1 MGKLYI
7 LILFISTSCFAQ
19 SVELNPDTKI
29 YEVVVIDSLDTSP
42 EDRLESFKK
51 QMTALSYEDVNTSEN
66 SLSGQS
72 YFTKKIYG
80 SAMEVH
86 FNTVID
92 FKDDRYRITFNK
104 FYVNDVRYGQYTFE
118 DMKKSN
124 RKRWIDLVNEK
135 IPEIISRLKYID
147 NW

>member
-1 MGKLYI
+1 MGKFYI
-7 LILFISTSCFAQ
+7 LLFFISTTCFAQ

-29 YEVVVIDSLDTSP
+29 YEVVIIDSLDTAP

-51 QMTALSYEDVNTSEN
+51 QMTALSYENVNPSEN

-72 YFTKKIYG
+72 YFTKKIFG

-86 FNTVID
+86 FNTIID
-92 FKDDRYRITFNK
+92 FKDNRYRITFNK

>member
-1 MGKLYI
+1 MGKFYI
-7 LILFISTSCFAQ
+7 LLFFISTTCFAQ
-19 SVELNPDTKI
+19 SVELNPETEI
-29 YEVVVIDSLDTSP
+29 YEVVIIDSLDTAP

-51 QMTALSYEDVNTSEN
+51 QMTALSYENVNASEN

-72 YFTKKIYG
+72 YFTKKIFG

-124 RKRWIDLVNEK
+124 RKRWIDLVNQK

>member
-1 MGKLYI
+1 MGKFYI
-7 LILFISTSCFAQ
+7 LLFFISTTCFAQ

-29 YEVVVIDSLDTSP
+29 YEVVIIDSLDTAP

-51 QMTALSYEDVNTSEN
+51 QMTALSYEDVNASEN

-72 YFTKKIYG
+72 YFTKKIFG

-86 FNTVID
+86 YNTVID
-92 FKDDRYRITFNK
+92 FKDNRYRITFNK

-118 DMKKSN
+118 DMKKSH

>member
-1 MGKLYI
+1 MGKFYI
-7 LILFISTSCFAQ
+7 LIFFVSTTCFAQ

-29 YEVVVIDSLDTSP
+29 YEVVIIDSLNTSP

-51 QMTALSYEDVNTSEN
+51 QMTALSYEAINAGEN

-86 FNTVID
+86 YNTVID
-92 FKDDRYRITFNK
+92 FKDNRYRITFNK

-135 IPEIISRLKYID
+135 IPEIISQLKYID

>member
-1 MGKLYI
+1 MGKFYI
-7 LILFISTSCFAQ
+7 LLFFISTTCFAQ

-51 QMTALSYEDVNTSEN
+51 QMTALSYEDVNASEN

-92 FKDDRYRITFNK
+92 FKDNRYRITFNK

-135 IPEIISRLKYID
+135 IPEIISQLKYID

>member
-1 MGKLYI
+1 
-7 LILFISTSCFAQ
+7 
-19 SVELNPDTKI
+19 
-29 YEVVVIDSLDTSP
+29 
-42 EDRLESFKK
+42 
-51 QMTALSYEDVNTSEN
+51 MTALSYEDLNASEN

-72 YFTKKIYG
+72 YFTKNIYG

-92 FKDDRYRITFNK
+92 FKADRYRITFNK
-104 FYVNDVRYGQYTFE
+104 FFVNDVRYGQYTFE

>member
-1 MGKLYI
+1 MGKFYI
-7 LILFISTSCFAQ
+7 LLFFISTTCFAQ

-42 EDRLESFKK
+42 EDRLELFKK
-51 QMTALSYEDVNTSEN
+51 QMTALSYEDVNASEN

-92 FKDDRYRITFNK
+92 FKDNRYRITFNK

-135 IPEIISRLKYID
+135 IPEIISQLKYID